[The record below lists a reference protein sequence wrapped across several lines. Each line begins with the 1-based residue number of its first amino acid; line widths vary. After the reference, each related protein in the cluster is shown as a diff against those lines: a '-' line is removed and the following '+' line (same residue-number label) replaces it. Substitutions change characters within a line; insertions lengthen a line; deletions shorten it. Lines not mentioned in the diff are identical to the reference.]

1 MDIRSL
7 HDLRIWIEWHGSALT
22 AIATTAMA
30 VALIA
35 GVVFACVYAWQ
46 VRRAAYTR
54 RLLTLLHQYQS
65 PAFAACRAAW
75 AKKRLDNEPAVAEM
89 RTLLDF
95 FGMVGFTVNRGFVRA
110 EDIWDTFGSA
120 LLCFHADA
128 QEFMPQLERS
138 SPESHGN
145 FSYLIERIQQ
155 IGKQRGGR
163 SATPSPEEIKTFL
176 QQQGS
181 ATR

>member
-1 MDIRSL
+1 MDMRSL
-7 HDLRIWIEWHGSALT
+7 HDLRIWIEWHGSAMT
-22 AIATTAMA
+22 AIATAAMA
-30 VALIA
+30 LALIA

-65 PAFAACRAAW
+65 PTLAGLRAAW
-75 AKKRLDNEPAVAEM
+75 AKKRLDNEPAVQEM
-89 RTLLDF
+89 RILLEF
-95 FGMVGFTVNRGFVRA
+95 FGTVGFTVKRGFVRA
-110 EDIWDTFGSA
+110 EDVWETFGST
-120 LLCFHADA
+120 LVCFNADA
-128 QEFMPQLERS
+128 QEFMPQLQRS
-138 SPESHGN
+138 APESHRN
-145 FSYLIERIQQ
+145 FSYLVERLQQ
-155 IGKQRGGR
+155 IGKQRGER